1 MTQVRVGAVV
11 LAYGEEERLAECLEA
26 LLAEPLDR
34 IIVVDN
40 GFTSAAPLPTD
51 PRITWLHPGV
61 NTGFTGGCNLGAA
74 HVAADCD
81 VIVLVN
87 SDLVVA
93 PTAVMALVTALAR
106 PEVGIASG
114 LVVLYDRPDVVNSA
128 GNPVHYSMFTWAGDL
143 GEPLPST
150 PHPFAVTVG
159 SGALLAVRRADWQ
172 ALGGLN
178 DLLFA
183 YGEDTELSLRTWLGG
198 QQVVCVPNAIGRHDY
213 VFNGTPGKLYLV
225 ERNRLVNVATI
236 FERSTLLTLAPALLL
251 VEVAVLAAAAAG
263 GWWSQKT
270 RGYTWLWQH
279 RQEIRARRDLIQST
293 RRLGDAELFTHLV
306 DRITPSAET
315 GQAVPEWFNTVLAG
329 YGRFARSRIRARAVR
344 ARPAAARPR
353 GVGTTPTAGSS
364 VRSSAAN

>member
-11 LAYGEEERLAECLEA
+11 LAYGEEERLAECLGA
-26 LLAEPLDR
+26 LLASEVHR
-34 IIVVDN
+34 IIAVDN
-40 GFTSAAPLPTD
+40 GFTSAEPLPVD

-87 SDLVVA
+87 SDLVVEPA
-93 PTAVMALVTALAR
+93 AVTALTEVLAD
-106 PEVGIASG
+106 PDVGIASG
-114 LVVLYDRPDVVNSA
+114 LVVLYDRPEVVNSA
-128 GNPVHYSMFTWAGDL
+128 GNPVHYSMFTWAGGL
-143 GEPLPST
+143 GDPLPAD
-150 PHPFAVTVG
+150 PHPFPVTVG

-198 QQVVCVPNAIGRHDY
+198 QQVVCVPGAVGRHDY

-236 FERSTLLTLAPALLL
+236 FERSTLMTLAPALVL
-251 VEVAVLAAAAAG
+251 VEAAVLAAAAAG

-279 RQEIRARRDLIQST
+279 RREIRARRELIQST
-293 RRLGDAELFTHLV
+293 RALGDAELFTHLV
-306 DRITPSAET
+306 DQITPSAET
-315 GQAVPEWFNTVLAG
+315 GQSVPGWFNTILAG
-329 YGRFARSRIRARAVR
+329 YGRFARTRIRTRAWQT
-344 ARPAAARPR
+344 AKAYPR
-353 GVGTTPTAGSS
+353 TAGVGTAPAAGGR